1 MSNFVVRWS
10 LFEVRGEVKP
20 FFFRRA
26 EHSYL
31 KKKNKTNQLNK
42 ATSTTIS
49 RHVQNKKR

>member
-26 EHSYL
+26 EHSYFL
-31 KKKNKTNQLNK
+31 KKKE
-42 ATSTTIS
+42 
-49 RHVQNKKR
+49 QNKSTEQSNINNNIKTRTK